1 MKFYKNFS
9 AGLSTFI
16 FSGVYKISINV
27 ALINRGMVL
36 KNYTTIPGSFYTH
49 QNVQYSVNT
58 EIVAYFSISRDS
70 SER

>member
-27 ALINRGMVL
+27 ALINRGVVL
-36 KNYTTIPGSFYTH
+36 KNCTTIPGSFYTH
-49 QNVQYSVNT
+49 QNVEYFVN
-58 EIVAYFSISRDS
+58 IDID
-70 SER
+70 